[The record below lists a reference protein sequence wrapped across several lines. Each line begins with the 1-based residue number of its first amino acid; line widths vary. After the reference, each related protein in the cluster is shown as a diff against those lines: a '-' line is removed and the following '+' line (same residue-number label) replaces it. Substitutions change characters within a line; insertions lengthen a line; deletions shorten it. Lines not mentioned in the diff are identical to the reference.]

1 MLLEIREKVQG
12 VFASIILVLICVLFG
27 LWGIQNYLGG
37 GKEAPLVTVGDKEF
51 FQRDVSQAYQ
61 QYAQNLAGMKF
72 DENSIKKQAIEKL
85 IRDEVLL
92 QHVQDEKL
100 LVSDEAARRFIQ
112 TLEYFQKDGKFDKT
126 QYQTLLSSQ
135 GMSSDEFV
143 ARIKKALVMEQ
154 FQKAIV
160 DSSFVTQTEVAN
172 YFKIQNQKRDL
183 EYLTIPLAPS
193 SQTPSEEE
201 INAYY
206 QQHQDAYQTEE
217 QVAIDYVE
225 LSLDK
230 LAAEVKPTEEQ
241 LKAYYEEQKAQFSS
255 KERRRI
261 SHILFAF
268 TKDPA
273 ADQQALEKAL
283 KAKQTLS
290 NKDFASLAAEV
301 SDDKLTAKKGG
312 DLGLFNVGVMEKSFE
327 EAASS
332 LKLGEVSEPV
342 KSAFG
347 YHLIKVTELT
357 AGEAKS
363 YEAVKSEI
371 TKAYQKAQ
379 AESQFNAL
387 GEKLAQVSYENPDNL
402 AAAANVL
409 GVAVSQTGLFTR
421 SQGQGVAADEK
432 VRLAAFSEE
441 VLKGNNSEPVEVGNE
456 KLVVLR
462 MKSHSPATTKD
473 LKEVKSQVVTALQHD
488 KAQQVATASAEQ
500 IRSELLAGKTL
511 AQLADAQH
519 LTLKKVN
526 GLARNTSDLSP
537 LVSQAVFKAAKPQAG
552 KASVVVIDDVAGGKI
567 VANIVKVTEGSVSE
581 ADKAKLPVIEKNM
594 ATAFGKAQFE
604 AVLNALQAKTDIAIR
619 EEKQQ

>member
-100 LVSDEAARRFIQ
+100 VVSDETARRFIQ

-183 EYLTIPLAPS
+183 EYLTIPLAS
-193 SQTPSEEE
+193 NSQAPSEEE
-201 INAYY
+201 ISAYY

-225 LSLDK
+225 LALDK

-241 LKAYYEEQKAQFSS
+241 LKAYYEEQKAQFTS

-283 KAKQTLS
+283 NAKQALS

-312 DLGLFNVGVMEKSFE
+312 DLGLFNVGVMEKAFE
-327 EAASS
+327 EAASA

-363 YEAVKSEI
+363 YESVKAEV
-371 TKAYQKAQ
+371 TKTYQKAQ

-402 AAAANVL
+402 AAVANVL
-409 GVAVSQTGLFTR
+409 GVAVSETGLFTR

-473 LKEVKSQVVTALQHD
+473 LKEVKSQVIAALQHD
-488 KAQQVATASAEQ
+488 KAQQVAATTAEQ
-500 IRSELLAGKTL
+500 IRTELLAGKTL

-526 GLARNTSDLSP
+526 GLVRNATDLSP

-567 VANIVKVTEGSVSE
+567 VANIVKVSEGSVSE

>member
-193 SQTPSEEE
+193 SQAPSEEE

>member
-100 LVSDEAARRFIQ
+100 VVSDETARRFIQ

-193 SQTPSEEE
+193 SQAPSEEE

-225 LSLDK
+225 LALDK

-283 KAKQTLS
+283 KAKQALS

-363 YEAVKSEI
+363 YEAVKTEI

-379 AESQFNAL
+379 AETQFNAL

-409 GVAVSQTGLFTR
+409 GVAVSETGLFTR

-473 LKEVKSQVVTALQHD
+473 LKEVKSQVITALQHD
-488 KAQQVATASAEQ
+488 KARQVAATTAEQ
-500 IRSELLAGKTL
+500 IRTELLAGKTL
-511 AQLADAQH
+511 DQLADAQH

-526 GLARNTSDLSP
+526 GLVRNATDLSP

-567 VANIVKVTEGSVSE
+567 VANIVKVSEGSVSE

>member
-183 EYLTIPLAPS
+183 EYLTIALAPS
-193 SQTPSEEE
+193 SQAPSEEE

-488 KAQQVATASAEQ
+488 KAQQVATATAEQ

>member
-193 SQTPSEEE
+193 SQAPSEEE

-230 LAAEVKPTEEQ
+230 LAAEVKATEEQ

-488 KAQQVATASAEQ
+488 KAQQVATATAEQ

>member
-1 MLLEIREKVQG
+1 
-12 VFASIILVLICVLFG
+12 VLFG

-193 SQTPSEEE
+193 SQAPSEEE

-488 KAQQVATASAEQ
+488 KAQQVATATAEQ

>member
-183 EYLTIPLAPS
+183 EYLTIALAPS
-193 SQTPSEEE
+193 SQAPSEEE

-230 LAAEVKPTEEQ
+230 LAADVKPTEEQ

-488 KAQQVATASAEQ
+488 KAQQVATATAEQ

>member
-37 GKEAPLVTVGDKEF
+37 GKETPLVTVGDKEF

-100 LVSDEAARRFIQ
+100 VVSDETARRFIQ

-183 EYLTIPLAPS
+183 EYLTIPLAQS
-193 SQTPSEEE
+193 SQAPSEEE

-225 LSLDK
+225 LALDK
-230 LAAEVKPTEEQ
+230 LAADVKPSEEQ

-283 KAKQTLS
+283 KAKQALS

-312 DLGLFNVGVMEKSFE
+312 DLGLFNVGVMEKAFE
-327 EAASS
+327 DAASS

-363 YEAVKSEI
+363 YDAVKTEI

-379 AESQFNAL
+379 AETQFNAL

-409 GVAVSQTGLFTR
+409 GVTVSQTGLFTR

-473 LKEVKSQVVTALQHD
+473 LKEVKSQVVSALQRD
-488 KAQQVATASAEQ
+488 KAQQVAATTAEQ
-500 IRSELLAGKTL
+500 IRTEVLAGKTL

-526 GLARNTSDLSP
+526 GLVRNATDLSP

-567 VANIVKVTEGSVSE
+567 VANIVKVTEGSISE

>member
-100 LVSDEAARRFIQ
+100 VVSDETARRFIQ

-193 SQTPSEEE
+193 SQAPSEEE

-225 LSLDK
+225 LALDK

-273 ADQQALEKAL
+273 ADQQALDKAL
-283 KAKQTLS
+283 KAKQALA

-363 YEAVKSEI
+363 YDAVKTEI

-379 AESQFNAL
+379 AETQFNAL

-473 LKEVKSQVVTALQHD
+473 LKEVKSQVITALQHD
-488 KAQQVATASAEQ
+488 KAQQVAATTAEQ

-526 GLARNTSDLSP
+526 GLVRNATDLSP

-567 VANIVKVTEGSVSE
+567 VANIVKVSEGSVSE